1 MRTLLCVLGTQLE
14 QEWITADEDQAL
26 GKTVLNVVDV
36 KVFRKYCFH
45 VFHGNRFFS
54 AKIIRKRPTSLDE
67 RWKLSLFLGE
77 LQVASLFLDEFYEL
91 AEDGV
96 LAEQGFVAC
105 DEELAAGT
113 GERHVQL
120 AVDDVAVFNETG
132 GCEEV

>member
-1 MRTLLCVLGTQLE
+1 MQAEKSPKWGISRDLCGHYYALWGAQLE
-14 QEWITADEDQAL
+14 QERATADEDQAL

-36 KVFRKYCFH
+36 KVFRNYCFH

-91 AEDGV
+91 AENGV
-96 LAEQGFVAC
+96 LAEKGFVAG
-105 DEELAAGT
+105 DE
-113 GERHVQL
+113 
-120 AVDDVAVFNETG
+120 
-132 GCEEV
+132 